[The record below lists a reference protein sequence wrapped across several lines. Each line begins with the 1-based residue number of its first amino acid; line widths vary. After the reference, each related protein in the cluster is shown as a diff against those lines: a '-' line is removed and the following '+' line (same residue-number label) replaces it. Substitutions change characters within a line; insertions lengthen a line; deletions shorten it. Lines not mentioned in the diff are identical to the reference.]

1 MAKICYLLGG
11 LNRGGLEHLVL
22 DIFTKSKKNNLD
34 LICIHRNDGV
44 LKEKFVET
52 GIQLIKHKPSK
63 LFFITYLIKLRNIIQ
78 KNKINVVHAHV
89 VLDAF
94 FAILALRNKK
104 VKIILTIHGYD
115 YQPFIYKIILNYV
128 LKKTDLVIFV
138 SDAVKDYYIEKYKI
152 NPTKT
157 KTIYNGVNLDKLKSD
172 SVYDFKHELSI
183 PTTNILLGMVS
194 NFVNKGKDQITLCKA
209 MLEIG
214 KIRDD
219 IHLVFIGS
227 IDNEHNETY
236 IECYDFCV
244 KNNLLKNIH
253 FVGERDNINELIK
266 SLDYFT
272 YSSNHDTFGIAI
284 VEAMLLRTPVIMN
297 DLKPFL
303 EISENGKYATIFES
317 KNINDFIE
325 KLFKEIKLDLVEK
338 NNKVEAAFEK
348 ALKSFSIEAHIQEI
362 SKTYSNIID

>member
-1 MAKICYLLGG
+1 
-11 LNRGGLEHLVL
+11 
-22 DIFTKSKKNNLD
+22 
-34 LICIHRNDGV
+34 
-44 LKEKFVET
+44 
-52 GIQLIKHKPSK
+52 
-63 LFFITYLIKLRNIIQ
+63 
-78 KNKINVVHAHV
+78 
-89 VLDAF
+89 
-94 FAILALRNKK
+94 
-104 VKIILTIHGYD
+104 
-115 YQPFIYKIILNYV
+115 
-128 LKKTDLVIFV
+128 
-138 SDAVKDYYIEKYKI
+138 
-152 NPTKT
+152 
-157 KTIYNGVNLDKLKSD
+157 
-172 SVYDFKHELSI
+172 
-183 PTTNILLGMVS
+183 
-194 NFVNKGKDQITLCKA
+194 
-209 MLEIG
+209 
-214 KIRDD
+214 
-219 IHLVFIGS
+219 
-227 IDNEHNETY
+227 
-236 IECYDFCV
+236 V